1 MKSIEETH
9 KNSGYEMSSQREHV
23 DHHDSSSS
31 AGQHGK
37 LEDLFAQPGN
47 NFCADCGS
55 PDPKWVSLSLGV
67 CICIKCSGV
76 HRSLGVHISKVLSVK
91 LDEWTDE
98 EVDSILNM
106 GGNTTANKK
115 YEAVLPN
122 NFRKPKPDSANE
134 ERTDFIRKKYELQQF
149 LKPNTQNSSSHTLSS
164 SSKVFDLPNS
174 ANPSSS
180 PEDKKCWDKQTSSS
194 RSHGGLGHTFR
205 NSWRKKEPENKT
217 SKKSHSTVA
226 SSPGMVEFVGL
237 IKVNIVQGTNL
248 AVRDVL
254 TSDPYVILTLGKQSM
269 KTRVIKSN
277 LNPVWN
283 EQLMLSIPDPI
294 PPLKL
299 KVYDKDTFSTDD
311 HMGEAEINIL
321 PLVSAAKA
329 YENSNIQES
338 MQLGRWIATKRT
350 P

>member
-1 MKSIEETH
+1 MKSIEESR
-9 KNSGYEMSSQREHV
+9 KNSGLGMSSQREQV
-23 DHHDSSSS
+23 DHLDYSSSS
-31 AGQHGK
+31 SGQHGK

-55 PDPKWVSLSLGV
+55 PDPKWV
-67 CICIKCSGV
+67 
-76 HRSLGVHISKVLSVK
+76 LSVK

-106 GGNTTANKK
+106 GGNTAANKK

-149 LKPNTQNSSSHTLSS
+149 LKPNTQNSSSHTSTLSS
-164 SSKVFDLPNS
+164 SSKVFDPPNR

-180 PEDKKCWDKQTSSS
+180 SSSLEDKKCWDKQASSS
-194 RSHGGLGHTFR
+194 RSHGLGHAFR

-226 SSPGMVEFVGL
+226 SS
-237 IKVNIVQGTNL
+237 
-248 AVRDVL
+248 
-254 TSDPYVILTLGKQSM
+254 
-269 KTRVIKSN
+269 
-277 LNPVWN
+277 
-283 EQLMLSIPDPI
+283 
-294 PPLKL
+294 

-329 YENSNIQES
+329 YENSDIQES
-338 MQLGRWIATKRT
+338 MQLGRWIATKENTLVKDSVINLVDGKVKQEILLRLQNVERGVLEIELECI
-350 P
+350 PLSQ